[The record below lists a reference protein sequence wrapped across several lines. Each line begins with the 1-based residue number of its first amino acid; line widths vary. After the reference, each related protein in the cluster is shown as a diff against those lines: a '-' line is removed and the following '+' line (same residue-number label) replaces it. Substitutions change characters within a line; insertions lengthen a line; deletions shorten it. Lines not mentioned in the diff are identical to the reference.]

1 MGAHG
6 SLATTT
12 TSSHDK
18 DVSAVLDGIRRIV
31 RALRE
36 SATDIERRLGIS
48 GAQLF
53 VLQVLREGPAESLN
67 DLAARTHT
75 HQSSVSVVVARLVD
89 RGLVSRER
97 SEVDA
102 RRIRLALTQEGQEL
116 VRNAPEPVQR
126 RLIEA
131 LERLPVDEVAN
142 LSRGLSDL
150 TRAMG
155 VFNEPAKMLF
165 DDDVMPERSGA
176 T

>member
-1 MGAHG
+1 MGTHG
-6 SLATTT
+6 SLAATVK
-12 TSSHDK
+12 SAREK
-18 DVSAVLDGIRRIV
+18 DVNTALDGIRRIV

-36 SATDIERRLGIS
+36 SAADVERRLGIS

-53 VLQVLREGPAESLN
+53 VLQVLRDSPAESLN

-97 SEVDA
+97 SDVDA
-102 RRIRLALTQEGQEL
+102 RRVRLALTHKGEDL

-131 LERLPVDEVAN
+131 LEKLPPNEIAS
-142 LSRGLSDL
+142 LSRGLNHL
-150 TRAMG
+150 TRVMG
-155 VFNEPAKMLF
+155 VSDQPIEMMF
-165 DDDVMPERSGA
+165 DTDTDAAP
-176 T
+176 

>member
-1 MGAHG
+1 MGPHG
-6 SLATTT
+6 TTPAAGPT
-12 TSSHDK
+12 AKAK
-18 DVSAVLDGIRRIV
+18 DVNAVLDGIRRIV
-31 RALRE
+31 RVLRE
-36 SATDIERRLGIS
+36 SATDVERRLGIS
-48 GAQLF
+48 GAQLY
-53 VLQVLREGPAESLN
+53 VLQVLRDGPSESLN

-97 SEVDA
+97 SDVDA
-102 RRIRLALTQEGQEL
+102 RRIRLALTPEGEEL

-131 LERLPVDEVAN
+131 LHKLPAAEVSELA
-142 LSRGLSDL
+142 RGLSDL

-155 VFNEPAKMLF
+155 VSDQPAEMLF
-165 DDDVMPERSGA
+165 DTELSERTGA

>member
-6 SLATTT
+6 SLAPGGTPVRA
-12 TSSHDK
+12 K
-18 DVSAVLDGIRRIV
+18 DVNAVLDGIRRIV
-31 RALRE
+31 RALRD
-36 SATDIERRLGIS
+36 SSTDVERRLGIS

-53 VLQVLREGPAESLN
+53 VLQVLRDSPAESLN

-97 SEVDA
+97 SDVDA
-102 RRIRLALTQEGQEL
+102 RRVRLALTQEGEDL

-131 LERLPVDEVAN
+131 LEKLPADEVAS

-150 TRAMG
+150 TRVMG
-155 VFNEPAKMLF
+155 VSDQPPDMLF
-165 DDDVMPERSGA
+165 DSDVGA
-176 T
+176 RP

>member
-1 MGAHG
+1 V
-6 SLATTT
+6 TTR
-12 TSSHDK
+12 SARDK
-18 DVSAVLDGIRRIV
+18 EINSALDGIRRIV

-36 SATDIERRLGIS
+36 SAADVERRLGIS

-53 VLQVLREGPAESLN
+53 VLQVLRDAPAESLN

-97 SEVDA
+97 SDIDA
-102 RRIRLALTQEGQEL
+102 RRVRLALTHEGEDL

-131 LERLPVDEVAN
+131 LEKLPPVEIAS

-150 TRAMG
+150 TRLMG
-155 VFNEPAKMLF
+155 VSDEPAEMMYDTEEEAAGRL
-165 DDDVMPERSGA
+165 S
-176 T
+176 

>member
-1 MGAHG
+1 MTG
-6 SLATTT
+6 S
-12 TSSHDK
+12 TSARDK
-18 DVSAVLDGIRRIV
+18 DVNAVLDGIRRIV

-36 SATDIERRLGIS
+36 SATDVEKRLGIS

-53 VLQVLREGPAESLN
+53 VLQVLRDGPAESLN

-97 SEVDA
+97 SDVDA
-102 RRIRLALTQEGQEL
+102 RRIRLALTQEGQDL

-131 LERLPVDEVAN
+131 LERLPAHEVAS

-150 TRAMG
+150 TRVMG
-155 VFNEPAKMLF
+155 VSDEPAVMLF
-165 DDDVMPERSGA
+165 DTEVIAERSGA
-176 T
+176 S